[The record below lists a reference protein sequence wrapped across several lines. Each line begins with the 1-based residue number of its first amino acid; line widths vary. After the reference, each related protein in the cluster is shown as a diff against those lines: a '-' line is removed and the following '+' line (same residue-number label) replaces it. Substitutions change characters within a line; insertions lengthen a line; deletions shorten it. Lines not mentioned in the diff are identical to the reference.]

1 MKRPLD
7 RALAALGAAF
17 AVVTAILALTA
28 SAGSGGATA
37 SSGGAPAGTGDSVT
51 IQGFAYQAV
60 NLQVKVGT
68 KVTWT
73 NQDSAEHTATAD
85 DGSTFDTGTLKQGQS
100 KVLTLT
106 KAGRYPYHCSFHP
119 FMHGTIAVR

>member
-1 MKRPLD
+1 M
-7 RALAALGAAF
+7 AALGAAF
-17 AVVTAILALTA
+17 VVVTAILALTA

-37 SSGGAPAGTGDSVT
+37 SSGGAPAATGDSVT

-73 NQDSAEHTATAD
+73 NQDSRAH
-85 DGSTFDTGTLKQGQS
+85 GH
-100 KVLTLT
+100 
-106 KAGRYPYHCSFHP
+106 GRRW
-119 FMHGTIAVR
+119 VDL